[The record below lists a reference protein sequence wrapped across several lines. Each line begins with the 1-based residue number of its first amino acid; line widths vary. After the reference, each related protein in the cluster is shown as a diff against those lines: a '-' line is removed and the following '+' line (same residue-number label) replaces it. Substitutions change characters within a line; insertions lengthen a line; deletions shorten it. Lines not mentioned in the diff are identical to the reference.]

1 MSFSYLCVISIDCYS
16 NVVSNTYYK
25 RIVIKR
31 LQPVSIDFVI
41 VTSFILTTFE
51 AVFLAGVD
59 RRELGKGYIALATCC
74 EALMVINITINVA
87 LLTKTIAIVVS
98 TFVTAYLPTLVNQH
112 KIPLK
117 YGLYWTMI
125 PTQLNAFLNS
135 VICLATISDIKK
147 YCCNLFNCGK
157 ADKKLRITASPVPDV
172 RENLQKHKNVYSLE

>member
-1 MSFSYLCVISIDCYS
+1 MVHYSYQWEFTFFWKENRLICFELQLNLFSITFPIKMSFSYLCVISIDCYS

-87 LLTKTIAIVVS
+87 LLT
-98 TFVTAYLPTLVNQH
+98 
-112 KIPLK
+112 
-117 YGLYWTMI
+117 
-125 PTQLNAFLNS
+125 NS
-135 VICLATISDIKK
+135 
-147 YCCNLFNCGK
+147 
-157 ADKKLRITASPVPDV
+157 
-172 RENLQKHKNVYSLE
+172 